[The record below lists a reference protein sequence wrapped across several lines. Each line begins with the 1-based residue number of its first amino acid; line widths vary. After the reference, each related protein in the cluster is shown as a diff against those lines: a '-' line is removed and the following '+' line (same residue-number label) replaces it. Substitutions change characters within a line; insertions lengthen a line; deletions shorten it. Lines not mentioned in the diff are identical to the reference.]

1 MNSEVRKTV
10 GFIGFPNT
18 GKTTI
23 FNHFGG
29 CDACVGNWTGVTA
42 SCQKAASS
50 NQITYLDLPGCY
62 YLPAP
67 SSKNQ
72 YTASIQSV
80 HNALFKEKIDVW
92 VHVIDARY
100 LKQQLS
106 MTLSLI
112 ELNKNIVIAL
122 NHMDQA
128 KTGQIEIDIN
138 KLANILNLPVVGL
151 SAKFG
156 IGTRELTKTI
166 TKQLDNA
173 HVTDFVTRYP
183 PILESLIQT
192 QSNQQATSRFYTISD
207 LVHKSQQNSLPA
219 FMLQDGM
226 DKLLQNC
233 QHGLLELII
242 QIKRAQAR
250 DIARACIHKASIKS
264 RALSK
269 LFDRI
274 LLHRW
279 LGLPSFFGLM
289 FAVFWLSMLFGQSLQ
304 ALLEPVWQLCLV
316 DIPSWLLVRMHMPV
330 WLTILL
336 TKGVGMGVVSATSFL
351 PVLFCVFVS
360 LFYLEESGY
369 MSRAAVVID
378 RLMRFIDL
386 PGESLVALI
395 LGLGCNVPGILATK
409 HIAKE
414 KDRIATALMMP
425 FISCSARL
433 SIFAAFCGML
443 SPQSSAKV
451 LFFLYLSGIAVAIF
465 TGFAL
470 KKLYLHEQEE
480 ETTYLLELPSY
491 QMPSFTQALKQGMSR
506 STRFVYQAL
515 WPIIIVCMVLTLLN
529 HVDMNMHFTVEP
541 AKDSALVYVG
551 KALTYIF
558 SPLGIRPDQWPLVVA
573 LITGLL
579 AKEVVISTLGVF
591 YLAESMH
598 HTLSWYASRP
608 LVSVVLHGFFNISEG
623 LEQCLS
629 MLNIQLVG
637 QQESW
642 LSAQNT
648 GFISEDYLISYLL
661 FTLLYFPCVS
671 TLYAIAREVGWAWA
685 KVSLVWSCVSAYI
698 IAMCY
703 LWISIY
709 CPVVKYMLTNI
720 IIWGATLC
728 VVSLLILQLIN
739 FLSQDKEGEGL
750 THTP

>member
-50 NQITYLDLPGCY
+50 NQTTYLDLPGCY

-72 YTASIQSV
+72 HAASIQSV

-128 KTGQIEIDIN
+128 NTAQVEIDIN
-138 KLANILNLPVVGL
+138 KLSNILNLPVVGL

-156 IGTRELTKTI
+156 MGTRELTKTI
-166 TKQLDNA
+166 TKQLDRP

-192 QSNQQATSRFYTISD
+192 QSKQQATSRFYTISD

-250 DIARACIHKASIKS
+250 DIARACIQNASIKS
-264 RALSK
+264 KALSK

-316 DIPSWLLVRMHMPV
+316 DIPSWLLVRMHMPI

-369 MSRAAVVID
+369 MS
-378 RLMRFIDL
+378 
-386 PGESLVALI
+386 
-395 LGLGCNVPGILATK
+395 
-409 HIAKE
+409 
-414 KDRIATALMMP
+414 
-425 FISCSARL
+425 
-433 SIFAAFCGML
+433 
-443 SPQSSAKV
+443 
-451 LFFLYLSGIAVAIF
+451 
-465 TGFAL
+465 
-470 KKLYLHEQEE
+470 
-480 ETTYLLELPSY
+480 
-491 QMPSFTQALKQGMSR
+491 
-506 STRFVYQAL
+506 
-515 WPIIIVCMVLTLLN
+515 
-529 HVDMNMHFTVEP
+529 
-541 AKDSALVYVG
+541 
-551 KALTYIF
+551 
-558 SPLGIRPDQWPLVVA
+558 
-573 LITGLL
+573 
-579 AKEVVISTLGVF
+579 
-591 YLAESMH
+591 
-598 HTLSWYASRP
+598 
-608 LVSVVLHGFFNISEG
+608 
-623 LEQCLS
+623 
-629 MLNIQLVG
+629 
-637 QQESW
+637 
-642 LSAQNT
+642 
-648 GFISEDYLISYLL
+648 
-661 FTLLYFPCVS
+661 
-671 TLYAIAREVGWAWA
+671 
-685 KVSLVWSCVSAYI
+685 
-698 IAMCY
+698 
-703 LWISIY
+703 
-709 CPVVKYMLTNI
+709 
-720 IIWGATLC
+720 
-728 VVSLLILQLIN
+728 
-739 FLSQDKEGEGL
+739 
-750 THTP
+750 